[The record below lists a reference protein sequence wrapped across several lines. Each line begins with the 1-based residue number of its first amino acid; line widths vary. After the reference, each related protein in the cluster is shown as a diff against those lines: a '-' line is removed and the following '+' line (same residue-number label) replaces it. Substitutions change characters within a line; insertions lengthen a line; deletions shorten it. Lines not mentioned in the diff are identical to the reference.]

1 MARVGGVTVKVTE
14 LHIIRGGFFIEAET
28 HKNVHH
34 NLSGIGQ
41 LHHAKQPHARSDSAA
56 YAESVFSGAS
66 VNIKLDNVIVG
77 KYGFSHYHL
86 DRYLARVFFRHFLIF
101 LRNL

>member
-14 LHIIRGGFFIEAET
+14 LHIVRSAFFIKAEAHE
-28 HKNVHH
+28 NVHGD
-34 NLSGIGQ
+34 LAGIRQ
-41 LHHAKQPHARSDSAA
+41 LHNAKQPHARSDSAA

-86 DRYLARVFFRHFLIF
+86 DRYLVRVFFRHFLIF